1 MPKTD
6 FLLLLDE
13 LLELDS
19 NTLIGAE
26 ELKGLE
32 NWDSLASI
40 GFIAL
45 VDEKFGITLSASKLN
60 ACQTIDDL
68 VALVSD
74 KITS

>member
-1 MPKTD
+1 MQKTD

-13 LLELDS
+13 LLELEL
-19 NTLIGAE
+19 NTLTGTE
-26 ELKGLE
+26 KLEGLE
-32 NWDSLASI
+32 TWDSLASI

-45 VDEKFGITLSASKLN
+45 VDEKFDISLSASKLN

-68 VALVSD
+68 VALVSE